1 MAALMIDYRAR
12 IEEAIQRVEAKSFE
26 LSSIISDLSAQ
37 HDRLIAARSVLDD
50 MDMIFGREADT
61 SSTAARKDAP
71 QGREGEED
79 SPLPNNAARDHHDQD
94 RESGGGLATLQSDTS
109 ARTVPP
115 RAGTLSP
122 AGTQAPHV
130 EAHIETGGHTLDQGE
145 GQHGAQALPEPS
157 SGNEGGSAGRLHSSL
172 LLPSESPA
180 SVPEVLPTGKP
191 GGDADTSSP
200 APSSKPTL
208 RQRILEL
215 HAAHPEYTVK
225 QAVEA
230 LRTTKSSLSAYSSIL
245 KIKWRA
251 EREPAG
257 GGSVPDAASPAPQPI
272 RPPVASPAPARPMPS
287 GTLFRL
293 TDGNGLYLH
302 QSCTAMT
309 PQVHY
314 AWTGTADKLLAVRQ
328 KFPIARDLTEQVVL
342 KSMRAA

>member
-1 MAALMIDYRAR
+1 MGALMIDYRAR

-26 LSSIISDLSAQ
+26 LSSIITDLSAQ

-61 SSTAARKDAP
+61 SSTAARKDVPGKTTVRDALA
-71 QGREGEED
+71 QIGEDPVKAAQPPVSEEAAFASTGDSIRTRVPED
-79 SPLPNNAARDHHDQD
+79 NI
-94 RESGGGLATLQSDTS
+94 
-109 ARTVPP
+109 
-115 RAGTLSP
+115 P
-122 AGTQAPHV
+122 AGTQAPPV
-130 EAHIETGGHTLDQGE
+130 EAHTETGGHTMDQGE
-145 GQHGAQALPEPS
+145 GQYGAQALPDETTDAPPTP
-157 SGNEGGSAGRLHSSL
+157 GSASVIGESTVATASAA
-172 LLPSESPA
+172 LPES
-180 SVPEVLPTGKP
+180 LPTGKP

-200 APSSKPTL
+200 APASKPTL

-225 QAVEA
+225 QVVEA
-230 LRTTKSSLSAYSSIL
+230 LRTTKSSVSAYSSIL

-257 GGSVPDAASPAPQPI
+257 GGSVPDA
-272 RPPVASPAPARPMPS
+272 PVASPAPARPMPS

-328 KFPIARDLTEQVVL
+328 KFAIARDLTEQVVL

>member
-1 MAALMIDYRAR
+1 MIDYRAR

-26 LSSIISDLSAQ
+26 LTSIISDLSAQ
-37 HDRLIAARSVLDD
+37 HDRLIAARSALDD

-122 AGTQAPHV
+122 AGTQVPPV

-145 GQHGAQALPEPS
+145 GQHGAQALPDETTDAPPTP
-157 SGNEGGSAGRLHSSL
+157 GN
-172 LLPSESPA
+172 A
-180 SVPEVLPTGKP
+180 SVIGEGTVATASAALPEPLPTGKP

-200 APSSKPTL
+200 APLSRKTVQ
-208 RQRILEL
+208 QRILDL
-215 HAAHPEYTVK
+215 HAAHPDYT
-225 QAVEA
+225 QAQAIDA
-230 LRTTKSSLSAYSSIL
+230 LGVSAGAVRGYSSLL
-245 KIKWRA
+245 KIKWRSA
-251 EREPAG
+251 REPAG
-257 GGSVPDAASPAPQPI
+257 GVSAPDAPSPAPAPIRPPMASPAPT
-272 RPPVASPAPARPMPS
+272 RTMPS

-302 QSCTAMT
+302 QSCTGMT

-328 KFPIARDLTEQVVL
+328 KFGIARDLTAQVVL

>member
-1 MAALMIDYRAR
+1 MGALMIDYRAL

-26 LSSIISDLSAQ
+26 LSSIITDLSAQ

-61 SSTAARKDAP
+61 SSPEPKVTAASGDDDPPVAEAP
-71 QGREGEED
+71 EQ
-79 SPLPNNAARDHHDQD
+79 
-94 RESGGGLATLQSDTS
+94 
-109 ARTVPP
+109 TV
-115 RAGTLSP
+115 
-122 AGTQAPHV
+122 Q
-130 EAHIETGGHTLDQGE
+130 EIDTGGHTLDQGE
-145 GQHGAQALPEPS
+145 GQHGAQALPDETTDAPPTP
-157 SGNEGGSAGRLHSSL
+157 GSASVIGESTVATASAA
-172 LLPSESPA
+172 LPEP
-180 SVPEVLPTGKP
+180 LPTGKP

-215 HAAHPEYTVK
+215 HAAHPEYTAK
-225 QAVEA
+225 MAAEA
-230 LRTTKSSLSAYSSIL
+230 LGATKGSVTGYAAIL

-251 EREPAG
+251 EREPAA
-257 GGSVPDAASPAPQPI
+257 GGSVPDAPMASPAPV
-272 RPPVASPAPARPMPS
+272 RHMPS

-302 QSCTAMT
+302 QSGTAMT

-314 AWTGTADKLLAVRQ
+314 AWTGPADKLLAVRK
-328 KFPIARDLTEQVVL
+328 KFAIARDLTEQVIL